1 MYQKQGF
8 TLIELLVVVLSIG
21 ILAAVALPQY
31 EVAVLKSR
39 VMGFM
44 PLGRAIKEAQERYY
58 LANGEYT
65 IDIPSLDI
73 SIPGN
78 CRFLPSEADNQIL
91 CGTDWVLDNL
101 GVHKV
106 PAGQLTIH
114 YCPGKN
120 SIGTASC
127 NNNTDKVQI
136 TLYYDHHPTL
146 GGRIGCVSPSPR
158 FCSAIQSILK

>member
-8 TLIELLVVVLSIG
+8 TLIELLVVVLIIG

-31 EVAVLKSR
+31 ETAVMKSR
-39 VMGFM
+39 VMSFV

-73 SIPGN
+73 SIPAS
-78 CRFLPSEADNQIL
+78 CRLLSSTANNQIL

-101 GVHKV
+101 GANGAPV
-106 PAGQLTIH
+106 GQLVIH

-120 SIGTASC
+120 SLGTASC
-127 NNNTDKVQI
+127 NYNTDKVELV
-136 TLYYDHHPTL
+136 LYYDHHPTL
-146 GGRIGCVSPSPR
+146 GGRIGCDSPGSR
-158 FCSAIQSILK
+158 LCSAIQSILK